1 MSFIALFGIT
11 HANAQT
17 TPRVDER
24 QQNQQQR
31 INQGVRSG
39 ELTRVETKEARQ
51 NQRNIQR
58 SERRAKSD
66 GVVTQRERARLNHK
80 QNRASQEL
88 KRDKQDA
95 QDRPRAH

>member
-1 MSFIALFGIT
+1 MSFIALLGIT

-51 NQRNIQR
+51 NQRNIKR

-80 QNRASQEL
+80 QNRASLEL